1 MENKSQKDTQS
12 RKWQLTINNPTEKGY
27 THASLKEILSEMKSL
42 VYWCMSDEV
51 GENETYH
58 THVYLQGRNGIRFST
73 LKKRFEGAHF
83 EMAKGTAQQNME
95 YVSKTGKW
103 KGDKKSDTSI
113 PGTFEEWGEM
123 PVERQG
129 RRNDLD
135 DLYSMIK
142 DGYTDYQ
149 ILEVMPESLLNL
161 DKLDKVR
168 QVIRYESYKDTFR
181 NLDVHYIY
189 GYAGVGKTRFIMEN
203 YGFSNV
209 FRVTDYSHP
218 FDNYR
223 GQDVVVFEEF
233 RSSLSFSDMLNYLD
247 GYPLELPCRYTNK
260 YACYTKVYIVSN
272 IPLIKQYPNVQSESP
287 DSWSA
292 FIRRINAVMHFTGSK
307 INVQKIE
314 KYTDGFYYI
323 TPGEEVPFHDI
334 EKIVGSFEV

>member
-12 RKWQLTINNPTEKGY
+12 RKWQVTINNPTEKGY
-27 THASLKEILSEMKSL
+27 THIRLKEILSEMKSL
-42 VYWCMSDEV
+42 IYWCMSDEV

-58 THVYLQGRNGIRFST
+58 THLYLQGRSGIRFST

-83 EMAKGTAQQNME
+83 EMARGTAQQNME

-103 KGDKKSDTSI
+103 KDDKKSDTSI

-168 QVIRYESYKDTFR
+168 QVLHYEDFKDTYR
-181 NLDVHYIY
+181 NVDVCYVY
-189 GYAGVGKTRFIMEN
+189 GDTGTGKTRSVLEKHG
-203 YGFSNV
+203 YSNV
-209 FRVTDYSHP
+209 YRVTDYRHP
-218 FDNYR
+218 FDSYR
-223 GQDVVVFEEF
+223 GQDVVVFEEY
-233 RSSLSFSDMLNYLD
+233 RSDFKINNLLNYTD
-247 GYPLELPCRYTNK
+247 GHPVELPCRFFNK
-260 YACYTKVYIVSN
+260 YACYTKVYIITN
-272 IPLIKQYPNVQSESP
+272 IPLSQQYPELQIDSPES
-287 DSWSA
+287 WLA
-292 FIRRINAVMHFTGSK
+292 LMRRINTVVHFTESGITCK
-307 INVQKIE
+307 KVEILPG
-314 KYTDGFYYI
+314 GFLRL
-323 TPGEEVPFHDI
+323 TENEEVPFHDI
-334 EKIVGSFEV
+334 KETAVRT